1 MDKFLSLAGETIT
14 AILAFSIF
22 FWVMKKYAWPVV
34 LGAIDERQKE
44 IQDGFEEI
52 KKLQDD
58 AAEAHQRYEEKLRN
72 IEQEAR
78 TQIQAAVTE
87 GKQIAAEVT
96 DKARDEAK
104 VIIEKA
110 KNSIELEIKS
120 SRKKLRDEI
129 VSLTLHATEKLIN
142 ERMTEAKDRELV
154 GSFISEIENKQP

>member
-1 MDKFLSLAGETIT
+1 M
-14 AILAFSIF
+14 
-22 FWVMKKYAWPVV
+22 
-34 LGAIDERQKE
+34 
-44 IQDGFEEI
+44 
-52 KKLQDD
+52 
-58 AAEAHQRYEEKLRN
+58 
-72 IEQEAR
+72 
-78 TQIQAAVTE
+78 TE
-87 GKQIAAEVT
+87 GKQIASEVT

>member
-14 AILAFSIF
+14 AILAFLIF
-22 FWVMKKYAWPVV
+22 FWVMKKYAWPAV
-34 LGAIDERQKE
+34 LRAIDERQKE

-52 KKLQDD
+52 KKLQAD

-120 SRKKLRDEI
+120 SRRKLRDEI